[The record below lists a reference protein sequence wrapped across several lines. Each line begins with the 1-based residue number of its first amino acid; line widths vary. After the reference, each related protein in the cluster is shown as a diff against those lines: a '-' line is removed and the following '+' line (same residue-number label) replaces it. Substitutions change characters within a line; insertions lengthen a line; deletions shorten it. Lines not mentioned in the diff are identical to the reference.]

1 MLVEL
6 KVEDFKHHQIGQ
18 LNTYVNY
25 YKATEMQTDDNPTVG
40 ILLVTNK
47 NNALVEFATAGID
60 NHLFVSKYLLEL
72 PKKEQLEAFINNEL
86 LKWNS

>member
-6 KVEDFKHHQIGQ
+6 KVEDFNHHNIGQ

-25 YKATEMQTDDNPTVG
+25 YKANVMQHDDNPTVG

-47 NNALVEFATAGID
+47 NQALVEYATAGMD

-72 PKKEQLEAFINNEL
+72 PKKETLEAFVNKEL
-86 LKWNS
+86 EAWK